1 LKALPLL
8 PGFANELGLVCK
20 QLALPAGFPSFGNDA
35 AANASGSGGGGGG
48 GTPGGCSNTCGGA
61 GGDGSVAAAG
71 ALPQVPAEKSKATA
85 VGVLGLASIDGAVT
99 YAEYVHIRSTLARSD
114 LAMLEGDNPA
124 EHLAL
129 STNKQCFR
137 CPVKF
142 GLFRWPKVCNIC
154 QMKVCNNCYVKMD
167 HIMILGAPND
177 IAIIACH
184 GCKRYIGGIL

>member
-1 LKALPLL
+1 
-8 PGFANELGLVCK
+8 
-20 QLALPAGFPSFGNDA
+20 LPAGFPSFGNHA
-35 AANASGSGGGGGG
+35 TASASGSGGGSSGGSGGGGGG
-48 GTPGGCSNTCGGA
+48 SNPGGFGNIRGGA
-61 GGDGSVAAAG
+61 GGDGSVAATG
-71 ALPQVPAEKSKATA
+71 ALPRVPAENPKATA